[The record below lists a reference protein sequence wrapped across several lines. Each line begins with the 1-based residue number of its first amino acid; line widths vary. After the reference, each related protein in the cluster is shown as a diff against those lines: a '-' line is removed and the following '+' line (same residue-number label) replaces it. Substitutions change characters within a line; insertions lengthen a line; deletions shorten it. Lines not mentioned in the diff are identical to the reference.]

1 MVANHSND
9 FQRYL
14 ESVGTAY
21 KDWWSLYTLTDAVGK
36 QQVEREKPFSVF
48 DFGLMVQ
55 RVKPEQ
61 PERGEAPEKTE
72 RLPVLEGLQ
81 KYASDHV
88 LLVGRPGS
96 GKSTALARL
105 LLEEATKPLPE
116 AEKGVKSPPSLV
128 GKGVGGLG
136 QIPVL
141 VELRQYK
148 TSVLDLIRE
157 FLMRHRLRLDSKEIE
172 TLLFEG
178 RFLLLIDSLN
188 ELPSEEARRDLKAFR
203 QNYAAT
209 SMIFTTRDL
218 GVGGDLGIEKKL
230 EMQPLTEAQMQDFVR
245 AYLLEQGDLMLRQL
259 RNRLREMGQTPLL
272 LWMLCELF
280 RQTGNIPPNLGLVFR
295 CFAQSYDR
303 KIKGDVPVSQE
314 FRRWLPESL
323 QQLALVMMQGETL
336 TELRV
341 TISRRE
347 AEAVL
352 TTFLQGKVAYPPS
365 RAKEWLEDLLEHHL
379 IQLDS
384 SHQIEFRH
392 QLLQEYYAA
401 ESLLQRL
408 PQISDDR
415 LKQDYLNY
423 LKWTEPLALMLALVD
438 DEAEA
443 IRVVRLA
450 LAVDLQLGAR
460 LAGEVQLKF
469 QEKIVGLVIALDVP
483 QLLKVQFLG
492 ITRSD
497 CVIVILRQAL
507 NHEDNSVRWRA
518 VEALGKIGNPEAV
531 AVLRQ
536 ALNHEDSSVRRRAAS
551 ALGYVRTPQA
561 MPTLIPALNDEDSL
575 VRWRTPEALGN
586 IDTPEAV
593 AALIAALNH
602 EDSSVRW
609 RAASSLG
616 KIGTPE
622 AVAALIPA
630 LNHEDSSVRWRA
642 AEALGKI
649 GTPEAVAALIPA
661 LNHED
666 SSVRWRTAEALGKIG
681 IPEAVAALIPALNH
695 EDSSVRWRAASSLG
709 KIGNPEAVAVLI
721 QALNHENSSV
731 RGKAADMLGNIGAP
745 EAVAVL
751 IQALND
757 EDSSVRGS
765 AADALGNIGAPE
777 ADAALIQA
785 LSDENSWVRGS
796 AADALGNIGNPQVV
810 TVLIQ
815 ALNDESSWV
824 RERAADALGN
834 IASSELLSRVWELR
848 RTDAAGYTSVI
859 IAKIQAR
866 CKFYNHEI
874 FHYPLPEEKP
884 NVDPLSHT
892 LNTLNRTLKTMS
904 ETPKV
909 QMTFQ
914 DKVYGAAGNV
924 EGDMIVNASAQNLAE
939 VAGEIQQ
946 LLDQLEQTNQT
957 TTEAQLIVDQ
967 AVERQPLLQN
977 SQIVEQAIKNTP
989 PLKVRLRSAGK
1000 AAYLET
1006 VKVLLPPVGIAI
1018 EAVKAWKEPEEQT
1031 S

>member
-1 MVANHSND
+1 MVADNSND

-14 ESVGTAY
+14 ESIGTAY

-36 QQVEREKPFSVF
+36 QQVEREKSSSVF

-61 PERGEAPEKTE
+61 PERGEAQEKTE

-128 GKGVGGLG
+128 GKGVGGLD

-157 FLMRHRLRLDSKEIE
+157 FLLRHRLRLDSREIE

-178 RFLLLIDSLN
+178 RFLLLIDGLN

-203 QNYAAT
+203 QNYGAT

-230 EMQPLTEAQMQDFVR
+230 EMQPLTEVQMQQFVR
-245 AYLLEQGDLMLRQL
+245 AYLPEQGDLMLRQL

-295 CFAQSYDR
+295 CFAQNYDR
-303 KIKGDVPVSQE
+303 KIKGDVPVSE
-314 FRRWLPESL
+314 ELRRWLPESL
-323 QQLALVMMQGETL
+323 QHLALVMMQGETP

-352 TTFLQGKVAYPPS
+352 TTFLQGKVAYPAN

-415 LKQDYLNY
+415 LKRDYLNY

-443 IRVVRLA
+443 IRVVNLA

-460 LAGEVQLKF
+460 LAGEVQPTLQK
-469 QEKIVGLVIALDVP
+469 KTVGLVIALDVP
-483 QLLKVQFLG
+483 QLLKIEFLG
-492 ITRSD
+492 ITRSN
-497 CVIVILRQAL
+497 CVILTLRQ
-507 NHEDNSVRWRA
+507 
-518 VEALGKIGNPEAV
+518 
-531 AVLRQ
+531 
-536 ALNHEDSSVRRRAAS
+536 
-551 ALGYVRTPQA
+551 
-561 MPTLIPALNDEDSL
+561 ALNDEDSW
-575 VRWRTPEALGN
+575 VRRRA
-586 IDTPEAV
+586 AV
-593 AALIAALNH
+593 A
-602 EDSSVRW
+602 
-609 RAASSLG
+609 
-616 KIGTPE
+616 
-622 AVAALIPA
+622 
-630 LNHEDSSVRWRA
+630 
-642 AEALGKI
+642 
-649 GTPEAVAALIPA
+649 
-661 LNHED
+661 
-666 SSVRWRTAEALGKIG
+666 
-681 IPEAVAALIPALNH
+681 
-695 EDSSVRWRAASSLG
+695 LG

-721 QALNHENSSV
+721 QALNDEDSWVRRNTANALEKIGSEAAVEALRIALNHEDSFIRMRAALALGNISSEAAVEVLRSALNDENASVRTRTVSALREIGSEAEVEIVRSDLNSEDFSVRRRAASMLGEIRFRATVEIMLSVLQDRKSNVPRKAASALGKISCETEVEVLRSALNDKNSSV
-731 RGKAADMLGNIGAP
+731 RRRAAWRLGAVGS
-745 EAVAVL
+745 EAEVEVL
-751 IQALND
+751 LSVLNND
-757 EDSSVRGS
+757 ENASVCWS
-765 AADALGNIGAPE
+765 AAWTLGK
-777 ADAALIQA
+777 
-785 LSDENSWVRGS
+785 
-796 AADALGNIGNPQVV
+796 
-810 TVLIQ
+810 
-815 ALNDESSWV
+815 
-824 RERAADALGN
+824 
-834 IASSELLSRVWELR
+834 IASSAILPYLIELLRATGESCLVDTIIAIQERCKYYNYEIATSTPPQEENNLEPLKAHL
-848 RTDAAGYTSVI
+848 DMQQYDEILSVI
-859 IAKIQAR
+859 SNMVAVMERNPKTFQKIEEEALRDHFLVQLNGKYKGQATGETFNGNGKTDILIRVEGKNIFIAE
-866 CKFYNHEI
+866 CKFWGG
-874 FHYPLPEEKP
+874 EKK
-884 NVDPLSHT
+884 
-892 LNTLNRTLKTMS
+892 LK
-904 ETPKV
+904 ET
-909 QMTFQ
+909 
-914 DKVYGAAGNV
+914 
-924 EGDMIVNASAQNLAE
+924 
-939 VAGEIQQ
+939 
-946 LLDQLEQTNQT
+946 LDQLLGYT
-957 TTEAQLIVDQ
+957 TWRDTKLALLIFNRRKNFT
-967 AVERQPLLQN
+967 AVLK
-977 SQIVEQAIKNTP
+977 QIPEVIKNHPNFTRKTP
-989 PLKVRLRSAGK
+989 YPS
-1000 AAYLET
+1000 ET
-1006 VKVLLPPVGIAI
+1006 GFRFELHHPDDKNRELLLTVLAFDIP
-1018 EAVKAWKEPEEQT
+1018 Q
-1031 S
+1031 